1 MVWSYELMHFH
12 YISDYIMI
20 SWLNLYV
27 SIYVCIPGAPDKQ
40 FFLNGCLAKQ
50 PFLSSKDLESF
61 NRKKHS
67 FWSGYIRF
75 QVWYCKCSMH
85 HMNDAFFGASS
96 RRLKSF
102 HHFKKPWNDQ
112 SSFRVPRVLRKEGW
126 GAWAAATT
134 QRWQQQPAKAT
145 SGCSKDGGCELQ
157 KMGRVS

>member
-1 MVWSYELMHFH
+1 MVIRIDAFSLHLRLRHDIMVELICIYICMYTWSPRQA
-12 YISDYIMI
+12 
-20 SWLNLYV
+20 V
-27 SIYVCIPGAPDKQ
+27 
-40 FFLNGCLAKQ
+40 FLNGCLAKQ

-85 HMNDAFFGASS
+85 HMNAAFFGASS

-102 HHFKKPWNDQ
+102 HHFTSLETTSRFASKGTSKR
-112 SSFRVPRVLRKEGW
+112 RVRCMSCGNYSEV
-126 GAWAAATT
+126 AATAGFL
-134 QRWQQQPAKAT
+134 QLLAVQKM
-145 SGCSKDGGCELQ
+145 GVVLQ